1 MSEEI
6 PWNAERQAEEILT
19 RCRRTVRMW
28 RGVYKTLGL
37 EFQYKE
43 PTADEMLRAIQLEA
57 EKMNK
62 IIQKKKDK

>member
-1 MSEEI
+1 MSEAI
-6 PWNAERQAEEILT
+6 PFDGKAQAEDILT

-28 RGVYKTLGL
+28 RGVYKTLGV

-57 EKMNK
+57 EKLNK
-62 IIQKKKDK
+62 TIQKKKDK

>member
-1 MSEEI
+1 MIEAI
-6 PWNAERQAEEILT
+6 PFDGKAQAEDILKK
-19 RCRRTVRMW
+19 CRRSLKMW
-28 RGVYKTLGL
+28 RGVYKTLGV

>member
-28 RGVYKTLGL
+28 RGVYKTLGV